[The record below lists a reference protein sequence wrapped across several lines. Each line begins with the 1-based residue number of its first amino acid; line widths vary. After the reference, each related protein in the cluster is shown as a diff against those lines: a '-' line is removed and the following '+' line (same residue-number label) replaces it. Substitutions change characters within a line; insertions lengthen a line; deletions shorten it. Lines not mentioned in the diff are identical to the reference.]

1 MENTATKPVPA
12 ATRNTGKTPA
22 AAKEKQKAIAY
33 VNWRIADDN
42 DETLLRSSKGFP
54 IFDNEY
60 LTLEDKAL
68 VELAKN
74 NGGTAIVVAE
84 LRVILAQD
92 KPESL
97 DISKIKLVPA
107 KK

>member
-12 ATRNTGKTPA
+12 ATRNTVKTSV

-74 NGGTAIVVAE
+74 NGGTATVVAE
-84 LRVILAQD
+84 LRIIIAQD
-92 KPESL
+92 KPEML